1 MSSVVAIVVLVFLCL
16 RDIYRRDIG
25 IAAYILIF
33 QENHLIPFGNLGVEW
48 AGYIFYLFIVIL
60 VVLRWGVFLRISTV
74 TIAVFNSLY
83 FKIIFSISFLLVIH
97 TLVGSVGTQSSSILV
112 VRYFTQ
118 LLPVICFMIFWIG
131 GEANSSVFDEIARG
145 ILRYGL
151 LLAMILVISG
161 NVFQVSNLV
170 RKDIADTVGMSPIAV
185 TRTGCTMF
193 ISSLYLL
200 SKSGRY
206 GLQSV
211 AMIIGIILIVLG
223 MSRGPLF
230 ATIIVSSGWA
240 YIRRRDLLDIVNRRP
255 FLFAI
260 SISLISLL
268 LAILFSSSIGSRYIE
283 RIQGLGSLDD
293 TYRFQRW
300 IFAIEY
306 FTNDFDIL
314 SFKGLFGVGPAGFD
328 ATYGLNYAHNI
339 FLEFAFEYGLI
350 GLILVSLIAIMLGVN
365 FRRYCSSYKKHEY
378 LALTALYLFICA
390 NFSGDIIGWRNM
402 LFVTCLMIISNKTF
416 KYEHSSR
423 QYRKMWNYSP
433 GEII

>member
-1 MSSVVAIVVLVFLCL
+1 MGC
-16 RDIYRRDIG
+16 
-25 IAAYILIF
+25 
-33 QENHLIPFGNLGVEW
+33 
-48 AGYIFYLFIVIL
+48 
-60 VVLRWGVFLRISTV
+60 
-74 TIAVFNSLY
+74 
-83 FKIIFSISFLLVIH
+83 
-97 TLVGSVGTQSSSILV
+97 
-112 VRYFTQ
+112 
-118 LLPVICFMIFWIG
+118 
-131 GEANSSVFDEIARG
+131 
-145 ILRYGL
+145 
-151 LLAMILVISG
+151 ISG
-161 NVFQVSNLV
+161 SNLV

-211 AMIIGIILIVLG
+211 AMITGIILRVLG

-260 SISLISLL
+260 SIGLISLL

-283 RIQGLGSLDD
+283 RIQGLSSLDD

-306 FTNDFDIL
+306 FTNDFDIV
-314 SFKGLFGVGPAGFD
+314 SFNGLFGVGPAGFD

-350 GLILVSLIAIMLGVN
+350 GLILVSLIALMLGVN
-365 FRRYCSSYKKHEY
+365 FRRYCSLYKKHEY